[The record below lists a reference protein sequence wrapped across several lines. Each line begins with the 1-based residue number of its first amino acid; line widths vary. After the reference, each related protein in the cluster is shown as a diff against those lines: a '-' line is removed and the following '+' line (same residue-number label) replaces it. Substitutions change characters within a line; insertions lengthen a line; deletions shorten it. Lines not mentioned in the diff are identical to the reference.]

1 MDGFSSADNS
11 IIQNSATEAFL
22 RGCRHKEAAALALN
36 QCPNTIQDACKAVRT
51 LIANKKAIFG
61 SKVSFKERHFTSQ
74 EEERVSNI
82 EKRLY
87 TLDRDLRRSS
97 MSPYRR
103 DTPYP
108 SPQRY
113 PNPYPSPQR
122 YQSHDSWTS
131 RSPSRERSE
140 GTEFRGRPRMRD
152 SRDFKNQN
160 RNGTKYQRYS
170 PSGERQSYR
179 YQSPSYGQSPSRSCS
194 PFLDQ
199 YNNNQR
205 PTFHKTNYGSSRDY
219 GDRNDTPHYGKSA
232 SYSNISHDRGYPSKS
247 RHTQGH
253 DNQASKRPDGSD
265 KENLTNKRDR
275 QYSRSP
281 GVDPGRWR
289 SNSFDRNA
297 DLNLKGLDIPAAKV

>member
-1 MDGFSSADNS
+1 M
-11 IIQNSATEAFL
+11 
-22 RGCRHKEAAALALN
+22 
-36 QCPNTIQDACKAVRT
+36 
-51 LIANKKAIFG
+51 
-61 SKVSFKERHFTSQ
+61 SFQERHFTSQ

-87 TLDRDLRRSS
+87 TLDRDFRRSS
-97 MSPYRR
+97 ISPYRR
-103 DTPYP
+103 DSPYP
-108 SPQRY
+108 SPQRYTNPYLSPQRY

-122 YQSHDSWTS
+122 YPSHDSWTS

-140 GTEFRGRPRMRD
+140 GTEFRGRPRIRD

-160 RNGTKYQRYS
+160 RYVAKHQRYS

-179 YQSPSYGQSPSRSCS
+179 YQSPSYEQSPSRSYS
-194 PFLDQ
+194 PFRDQ
-199 YNNNQR
+199 DNNNQR
-205 PTFHKTNYGSSRDY
+205 PIYHKTNYGSSREY
-219 GDRNDTPHYGKSA
+219 GDRNDKPHYGKSA
-232 SYSNISHDRGYPSKS
+232 SYSNISHDQGYPSKS

-275 QYSRSP
+275 RYSGSP
-281 GVDPGRWR
+281 GDDPGRSR

-297 DLNLKGLDIPAAKV
+297 DLNLKGLDIPAAKA